1 MEDMNYPMIRHDW
14 TSRFS
19 YPKFF
24 YYLLSPEF
32 IEVLVKKYSISF
44 DDDYREYIRKKVS
57 EWCTEYQSW

>member
-1 MEDMNYPMIRHDW
+1 MDRKTIFH
-14 TSRFS
+14 

-24 YYLLSPEF
+24 YYLLSPKF

-57 EWCTEYQSW
+57 E